1 MGYQGMGNQGLGN
14 QGMVPMRL
22 KFVDSDDLG
31 ITRRKLA
38 HGWAYYSGDGAR
50 ITDRDE
56 IDRLNRI
63 ALPPAYTDA
72 RFSAFANG
80 HLQAFGLDARGRRQ
94 YRYHPEYRAHRD
106 GTKFDNVVAFGA
118 ALPAIRKQVEADLG
132 GKACDCSTVLAAIVR
147 IMDSAHIRVGNE
159 EYARTNKSFGA
170 TTLRNR
176 HARAGREKVQLHY
189 RGKSGIERQVVL
201 SDRSLARVV
210 RRCQDLPGQSL
221 FQYVDDDGARC
232 RVGSGEVNAYIRAIS
247 GGDFTAKDFRTWG
260 ASAIGYGAVTGGM
273 GLAAMLE
280 TVSSALGNTPAIA
293 RKAYVHPAVIELA
306 TDGQGEKQPLPRK
319 TQWLA
324 AEERGLIEYLSNGR
338 GSA

>member
-1 MGYQGMGNQGLGN
+1 M
-14 QGMVPMRL
+14 PMRL
-22 KFVDSDDLG
+22 KFVDSDDLD

-38 HGWAYYSGDGAR
+38 QGWAYYTGDGAR
-50 ITDRDE
+50 ITDRAE

-72 RFSAFANG
+72 RFSSFANG
-80 HLQAFGLDARGRRQ
+80 HLQAIGVDARGRRQ
-94 YRYHPEYRAHRD
+94 YRYHPDYRAHRD
-106 GTKFDNVVAFGA
+106 GAKFDNVIAFGQ
-118 ALPAIRKQVEADLG
+118 ALPAIRKQVQADLD
-132 GKACDCSTVLAAIVR
+132 GKACDCATILAAIVR

-170 TTLRNR
+170 TTLRSR

-221 FQYVDDDGARC
+221 FQYVDDGGSRC
-232 RVGSGEVNAYIRAIS
+232 RVGSSEVNDYIRAIS

-260 ASAIGYGAVTGGM
+260 GSAIGYGAVAGGM

-293 RKAYVHPAVIELA
+293 RKAYVHPAIVDLA
-306 TDGQGEKQPLPRK
+306 KDRPADTLPLSLPMPRK

-324 AEERGLIEYLSNGR
+324 PHERGLIEYLSKGR